1 MTLVAMPNAD
11 EAQRT
16 LSGLPDLYM
25 ALDHS
30 SHRVLSYVPVLDG
43 ADRVLFPALI
53 LQSFNHILLHMCA
66 RSTMH
71 VSRCMIS
78 IGVLRSSEYYTES

>member
-11 EAQRT
+11 EAQRA
-16 LSGLPDLYM
+16 LAGLPDLYI

-43 ADRVLFPALI
+43 ADGV
-53 LQSFNHILLHMCA
+53 
-66 RSTMH
+66 RSLT
-71 VSRCMIS
+71 
-78 IGVLRSSEYYTES
+78 SS

>member
-16 LSGLPDLYM
+16 LYGLPDLYI

-43 ADRVLFPALI
+43 AEGVCI
-53 LQSFNHILLHMCA
+53 LCHSPFSEESMSSMSQVHQQRTPFVKNRPTLGGLL
-66 RSTMH
+66 
-71 VSRCMIS
+71 
-78 IGVLRSSEYYTES
+78 